1 MQSHLSKSAGFLLAL
16 GSLGVVGCGQAI
28 TDSGNRHS
36 RVVLSVHSLFGS
48 VLGGDFLSVLD
59 TAHLT
64 IASGGEEQTL
74 TRVFGPGDSEIT
86 FDVTVK
92 AGSAT
97 FGLDVMSNNGARLYQ
112 GETTSTIDGDGF
124 DVSITPQAVNAVM
137 VAIPGRAT
145 FVLTDNG
152 QIRFQTATLRV
163 RNSGSTT
170 LTWKMEAPSQLP
182 SSVSVSC
189 SVPSLDANC
198 LDDNPWP
205 PGTDVDVIVQFSMPS
220 LFTFVLPQSLRFL
233 STTVGSLTIP
243 TAP

>member
-1 MQSHLSKSAGFLLAL
+1 MPLNPGKSAGFLLAL
-16 GSLGVVGCGQAI
+16 GALGAVACGPGI
-28 TDSGNRHS
+28 TDSANRHS
-36 RVVLSVHSLFGS
+36 RVVLAVHSLFGS
-48 VLGGDFLSVLD
+48 VLGGDFASVLD

-74 TRVFGPGDSEIT
+74 TRVFGPGDSETT

-92 AGSAT
+92 TGSAT
-97 FGLDVMSNNGARLYQ
+97 FSLDVMSNNGARLYQ
-112 GETTSTIDGDGF
+112 GETTGTIEGDGF
-124 DVSITPQAVNAVM
+124 EVSITPQAVNAVM

-152 QIRFQTATLRV
+152 FNRFQTATLRV

-182 SSVSVSC
+182 SSVTVSC
-189 SVPSLDANC
+189 SVPSLDASC
-198 LDDNPWP
+198 LDDNPWL
-205 PGTDVDVIVQFSMPS
+205 PGTDETVIVQFSMPS
-220 LFTFVLPQSLRFL
+220 SFTFVLPQSLRFV